1 MHFWWTANN
10 EDDCFFSFEH
20 LTQYDWW
27 SQRTGCD
34 HYYDEFC
41 FILLLR
47 VSCPSHTGF
56 CIWDC
61 GYPHTH
67 HAHSHL
73 SAEPVRALTHSLSFM
88 HLWCPK
94 HLWNNEILAKS
105 QVHLFAYI
113 SLFLCEWIF
122 KFFCHCRLMIFLLPP
137 VPAPKIKG
145 IDSELLKVFLVC
157 DFSSKC

>member
-1 MHFWWTANN
+1 MKYTSAAGCRFSLNLASSVNPSSFKWLRFLAQVTHVLEWCNAFLVN
-10 EDDCFFSFEH
+10 CKLFFFFFFEH

-27 SQRTGCD
+27 SQRTGCH

-94 HLWNNEILAKS
+94 HLWNNETSAKS
-105 QVHLFAYI
+105 QVHI
-113 SLFLCEWIF
+113 SLFLS
-122 KFFCHCRLMIFLLPP
+122 R
-137 VPAPKIKG
+137 
-145 IDSELLKVFLVC
+145 
-157 DFSSKC
+157 SSVIAD